1 MDAGET
7 DPVGGRL
14 TDHIGIGVLTRLV
27 NRDLVDEVLASTG
40 KTEARVR
47 RLPARVVVYFVL
59 ALTLFF
65 GDDYQ
70 EVMRKL
76 VNGLLYGR
84 FWRRDWTMPTKS
96 ALCQART
103 RLGEAPVRELF
114 DRVAVPMATRATAS
128 AVLGRWRLMAIDG
141 GVLDVPD
148 TPDNDAAFGRPGAR
162 RPDTRAKTAA
172 FPQLRIVGLAECGT
186 HAIVAAQL
194 GGWRDSER
202 ALAEHLLS
210 ALEPGMLLIADRGWY
225 GRALWQRAAATG
237 ADLLWRMSASVD
249 LPVLEVYPDGSYRSE
264 LTTARQRQQRRAAR
278 DRGDPPAE
286 HGIPVRVVEYQI
298 DNRGGQKELI
308 VLITTIFDLD
318 LAPAV
323 DLARAYHQR
332 WELENLLDEMKT
344 HQRGGPGTILRSR
357 SPELVRQ
364 EVWALLITHYAIR
377 DLMRQAADDIDLDP
391 DELSFISS
399 LRLVRR
405 HVTNQAAFFPL
416 TD

>member
-1 MDAGET
+1 VDAGET
-7 DPVGGRL
+7 EPVGGRL

-27 NRDLVDEVLASTG
+27 HRDLVDEVLASTG

-65 GDDYQ
+65 GEDYQ

-84 FWRRDWTMPTKS
+84 SWRRDWTMPTKS

-103 RLGEAPVRELF
+103 RLGEAPLRELF
-114 DRVAVPMATRATAS
+114 DRVAVPMATRATMG
-128 AVLGRWRLMAIDG
+128 AVMGRWRLMAIDG
-141 GVLDVPD
+141 TLLDVPD
-148 TPDNDAAFGRPGAR
+148 TPDNHAAFGRPGGG
-162 RPDTRAKTAA
+162 PDSRAKTAA
-172 FPQLRIVGLAECGT
+172 FPQLRIVGIGECGT
-186 HAIVAAQL
+186 HAIVAAQW

-202 ALAEHLLS
+202 ALAEHVLS
-210 ALEPGMLLIADRGWY
+210 ALEPGMLLIADRGFY
-225 GRALWQRAAATG
+225 SRALWQRAAATG
-237 ADLLWRMSASVD
+237 AELLWRMSASVD
-249 LPVLEVYPDGSYRSE
+249 LPVLQVYPDGSYRSE
-264 LTTARQRQQRRAAR
+264 LTTATQRQKRRAAR
-278 DRGDPPAE
+278 DRGGPPAE
-286 HGIPVRVVEYQI
+286 HGIPVRVVEYEI

-308 VLITTIFDLD
+308 VLVTTIFDLD
-318 LAPAV
+318 LAPAL
-323 DLARAYHQR
+323 DLAKAYHQR
-332 WELENLLDEMKT
+332 WEFENLLDEMKT

-364 EVWALLITHYAIR
+364 EARALLITHYAIR

-405 HVTNQAAFFPL
+405 HVANQAAFSPSP
-416 TD
+416 TG